1 MFIFFYCKAENLV
14 LSIDILETS
23 LPKWNYNTYSNPLLC
38 MQTMCLFP
46 TLNQGYNTIDPV
58 KFHRMVLFHRDHSIL
73 VNYIMHLFFQ
83 VQSLGAKKQT
93 EQVR

>member
-1 MFIFFYCKAENLV
+1 
-14 LSIDILETS
+14 
-23 LPKWNYNTYSNPLLC
+23 

-58 KFHRMVLFHRDHSIL
+58 KFHRMVLFHRYHSIL

-83 VQSLGAKKQT
+83 VQSLRAKKQT